1 MNDSVL
7 LNPYKSRWYSAL
19 KWMIAGNVAAI
30 LLFAAGLGASLV
42 IGPFALLLFPVAA
55 FLPPA
60 SFIYGF
66 CRPTA
71 YYDEPPRTTQ
81 KIGVGIFWTLTT
93 IPAAAAIFLMVM
105 LSFMMFLA
113 GIKLDFHHAGFVEVA
128 SSVRG
133 ESKEGKLLRSLIPST
148 ATDIDL
154 KGSIGGGLLPGGQ
167 GAEFV
172 CTVSE
177 ADFLDFAKTCGY
189 ALAENDP
196 CCNANPRTGKSDW
209 TSILPLS
216 GKTLPASYWSYAN
229 IYSNNGGIFLLYDR
243 TAHRLYGAYSSN

>member
-1 MNDSVL
+1 MNDSVF

-93 IPAAAAIFLMVM
+93 IPGILAM
-105 LSFMMFLA
+105 A
-113 GIKLDFHHAGFVEVA
+113 GIVTVLMILAPTRTFSFEHANFAKISAVSRNEYTRKLIG
-128 SSVRG
+128 R
-133 ESKEGKLLRSLIPST
+133 LIPTT
-148 ATDIDL
+148 ATDITL
-154 KGSIGGGLLPGGQ
+154 HGNLGPSLLPLGQ
-167 GAEFV
+167 NAQFS
-172 CTVSE
+172 CALSE
-177 ADFLDFAKTCGY
+177 KDFLAFAKTNDY
-189 ALAENDP
+189 PLAENDP
-196 CCNANPRTGKSDW
+196 CCNANPKTGKNDW